1 MCESRLLLND
11 MPEFLENLLEI
22 RRCRVI
28 SVVTNSKIYSA
39 FSVLFTKGLCSVGEL
54 NFS

>member
-22 RRCRVI
+22 RRGRVI
-28 SVVTNSKIYSA
+28 SVVTSSKIYSA
-39 FSVLFTKGLCSVGEL
+39 FSVLLRRASVLSE
-54 NFS
+54 N